1 MILYKD
7 SIKTAFVDGDTASL
21 SIAHGSFVCAITRD
35 NTMKYKE
42 ASKHRRRIY
51 ILSLFLIIGLTSCVS
66 PKTKELINS
75 GAHYKPLNLLPMYG
89 AEYYPQIQKTK
100 KQKESDQ
107 KFIESIIRSEGSR
120 EIGARRFSMA
130 GWMKMSSGDAKTAMM
145 RFNQAWLLDPDY
157 YQPYWGF
164 GVLML
169 GEGKPEK
176 ALVYFEDAMSRIDKS
191 MTDETKE
198 KPPFYVDVARANAW
212 QASKLKK
219 TDAEKSRALY
229 ETADKL
235 IDDALRI
242 APDYGDAYRWGG
254 IIAYDQANYER
265 TWRMV
270 KKSRETGA
278 YEFDEKFIAKLS
290 RAMPEPK

>member
-1 MILYKD
+1 
-7 SIKTAFVDGDTASL
+7 
-21 SIAHGSFVCAITRD
+21 
-35 NTMKYKE
+35 
-42 ASKHRRRIY
+42 
-51 ILSLFLIIGLTSCVS
+51 
-66 PKTKELINS
+66 
-75 GAHYKPLNLLPMYG
+75 
-89 AEYYPQIQKTK
+89 
-100 KQKESDQ
+100 
-107 KFIESIIRSEGSR
+107 
-120 EIGARRFSMA
+120 
-130 GWMKMSSGDAKTAMM
+130 MSSGDAKTAMM